1 MHSDKSKYLKI
12 ESRKCQIKI
21 HAMHAIK
28 VGSLICNI
36 SNSFLHEP
44 TYLFSFRCMFGDL
57 CTLFVNLPYCVVK
70 TLKFVNSEDLSLV
83 LNYMM
88 AH

>member
-1 MHSDKSKYLKI
+1 MSNKDT
-12 ESRKCQIKI
+12 
-21 HAMHAIK
+21 HAVHAIK
-28 VGSLICNI
+28 VGSLICTI

-70 TLKFVNSEDLSLV
+70 TLKVVNSEDLSLV
-83 LNYMM
+83 LNYIM
-88 AH
+88 AHKMKYTFED